1 MWSLAGVAQWIGA
14 QPVGQKDAS
23 LILAQVTF
31 LDFRPGPLLGVCER
45 QLIDVSLCIDVSL
58 PLFLPPSLS
67 KNK

>member
-45 QLIDVSLCIDVSL
+45 QLIDVSL
-58 PLFLPPSLS
+58 PLFLHPPL
-67 KNK
+67 